1 MAEPGWY
8 PDTTMAGTQRYWD
21 GARWTEHVAPLSRPN
36 PAPSVTPPRR
46 KADGSLKGP
55 SLVTALGVIG
65 LGVLLFVASL
75 VVIVP
80 AFIDSLSGPRWQ
92 VPGSYRTHLD
102 TGEWMLY
109 EDVTFGTF
117 GTIGPADVEVVGPAA
132 VVPRYV
138 DSSETITINTTQY
151 AGVVEFDVTT
161 AGTYE
166 ITVRGEP
173 SFGTEVL
180 LARPVLAFF
189 GNWPWF
195 LVAAAG
201 GVLVVVGA
209 ILWIVGGVNRGR
221 AKRAAALGAG

>member
-21 GARWTEHVAPLSRPN
+21 GARWTEHVAPLTRAA
-36 PAPSVTPPRR
+36 PAPVVTPPRR
-46 KADGSLKGP
+46 RADGSLKGP

-65 LGVLLFVASL
+65 LGVLAVVASL
-75 VVIVP
+75 VVLIP

-109 EDVTFGTF
+109 EDVTFGSF
-117 GTIGPADVEVVGPAA
+117 GTIGLSDVEVAGPAP

-138 DSSETITINTTQY
+138 DTNETITRNTTEF
-151 AGVVEFDVTT
+151 AGVVEFDVETS
-161 AGTYE
+161 GTYE
-166 ITVRGEP
+166 IIVRGEP

-195 LVAAAG
+195 LVAAGG

-209 ILWIVGGVNRGR
+209 ILWIVGGINRGR
-221 AKRAAALGAG
+221 AKRAAAFEAG